1 MIRNIALLTAAF
13 AGLLSV
19 AAAAQTTRNAT
30 PPDDFKYL
38 SAGDAAALVNKPG
51 PAPVVS
57 LLSDHEYYFSEVVAR
72 SADGEVEVHH
82 HWIDF
87 VTILSGEATLTYGG
101 VVAGAK
107 ETTPGEMRGGTI
119 AGGKT
124 IALHRGDY
132 LEIPADMPH
141 LMTGPKHNFSYLIV
155 KVRV

>member
-1 MIRNIALLTAAF
+1 M
-13 AGLLSV
+13 
-19 AAAAQTTRNAT
+19 
-30 PPDDFKYL
+30 
-38 SAGDAAALVNKPG
+38 
-51 PAPVVS
+51 S
-57 LLSDHEYYFSEVVAR
+57 LLSDHEYYFSEIVAR

-87 VTILSGEATLTYGG
+87 VTVLSGEATLTYGG
-101 VVAGAK
+101 AVAGAK

-141 LMTGPKHNFSYLIV
+141 LMTAPKHNFSYLIV

>member
-1 MIRNIALLTAAF
+1 MIRDIALLTVAF
-13 AGLLSV
+13 AGLLTAVSV
-19 AAAAQTTRNAT
+19 AQTARNAT
-30 PPDDFKYL
+30 PADDFKYL

-72 SADGEVEVHH
+72 STDGQVEVHH

-87 VTILSGEATLTYGG
+87 ITVLAGEATLTYGG
-101 VVAGAK
+101 TVAGAK

-141 LMTGPKHNFSYLIV
+141 LMTAPKHNFSYLIV